1 MIEIKELKR
10 QYRRDADTLT
20 VLDGIDLMIEKGS
33 FTAVLGRNG
42 CGKSTLA
49 KHINVILRP
58 QSGSVTV
65 DGMDTRDEDLVY
77 NIRERAGMVF
87 QDPDSQAVASTVEDD
102 IAFAPEN
109 LGLDEDETERR
120 IRFALDALKIDGLRR
135 KTISTLSGRQKQ
147 LAAIAGILAMRPGY
161 MIFDEST
168 SMLDPASRKRI
179 LDCVTKLRDEY
190 GVSVIW
196 ITHYMDEAARAD
208 RVLIIDK
215 GKIAADGS
223 PETVFLDTELI
234 ERCGLELP
242 QCARLCLMLKKA
254 GYDLPRLALDARDL
268 AEMAAGMLGM
278 GGGK

>member
-1 MIEIKELKR
+1 M
-10 QYRRDADTLT
+10 
-20 VLDGIDLMIEKGS
+20 
-33 FTAVLGRNG
+33 
-42 CGKSTLA
+42 
-49 KHINVILRP
+49 
-58 QSGSVTV
+58 
-65 DGMDTRDEDLVY
+65 
-77 NIRERAGMVF
+77 
-87 QDPDSQAVASTVEDD
+87 
-102 IAFAPEN
+102 
-109 LGLDEDETERR
+109 
-120 IRFALDALKIDGLRR
+120 DALKIDGLRR
-135 KTISTLSGRQKQ
+135 KTISTLSGGQKQ

-223 PETVFLDTELI
+223 PETVFSDTELI

-254 GYDLPRLALDARDL
+254 GYDLPRLALNARDL
-268 AEMAAGMLGM
+268 AEMTAVMLGM
-278 GGGK
+278 GGRK